1 MARVVPPH
9 RRVVDAWLVEWARR
23 VDDANEWVIVRHVG
37 QVLARASGVVVP
49 GARREEVG
57 MKDCACWC
65 ARASSSLVVE
75 WQQRSEAAEGKQLV
89 QQRAG
94 RFFLATRGAGGSH
107 ERWREQSQERADL
120 KREF

>member
-89 QQRAG
+89 QKRAG

-107 ERWREQSQERADL
+107 ERGESAPKNL
-120 KREF
+120 PGPP